1 MMTIGSNLTIGT
13 PGILSKDSLRTGP
26 LVMVLGIRPDVIR
39 ASIII
44 RELRKS
50 LGKNFVLVWSGQH
63 YSDNLKDV
71 FFREL
76 EIGPPD
82 IDLQISGENDAE
94 LTSSMIMKL
103 FNTLQELK
111 PVATV
116 FLGDTNTVMGTVSA
130 AQLNIPILHI
140 EGCMRSY
147 DWRMPEEKYRIIA
160 DHLSDRIYSYLE
172 SYKAQGIA
180 EGIPDANILITGNP
194 IVDVLEEYFI
204 SGKLRLPK
212 DELLNLLRN
221 EYEVESGEYLVM
233 TCHRRENVEN
243 KSSLINILE
252 LAKISGKK
260 VLFFAGYRT
269 QKMLKQFNL
278 DLPGNVLLYDPI
290 GYLEILELINS
301 SCGVLTDSG
310 TIVEEA
316 AIIGIPTIQMRKA
329 TERPEV
335 YEFKASVKFD
345 PDTQTNFVET
355 IEKFN
360 SLVGSNWSHVFG
372 DGRASYRIVED
383 LVASYIK
390 GEFSNH
396 QPEKFS
402 PYSSRSFRSD

>member
-1 MMTIGSNLTIGT
+1 MTIGLNLTIGT
-13 PGILSKDSLRTGP
+13 PGILSKDSIRTGP

-147 DWRMPEEKYRIIA
+147 DWRMPEEKYRTIA

-172 SYKAQGIA
+172 SYKVQGIA

-204 SGKLRLPK
+204 SGRLRLPK

-243 KSSLINILE
+243 KSSLINILD

-278 DLPGNVLLYDPI
+278 DLPDNVLLYDPI

-335 YEFKASVKFD
+335 YEFKASIKFD

-360 SLVGSNWSHVFG
+360 SLVGSNWTHVFG

-396 QPEKFS
+396 QPEKYA

>member
-1 MMTIGSNLTIGT
+1 MTTDLNLTIGT

-76 EIGPPD
+76 EIGLPD

-94 LTSSMIMKL
+94 LTSSMIVKL

-116 FLGDTNTVMGTVSA
+116 FLGDTNTVMGSVAS
-130 AQLNIPILHI
+130 AQLNIPIFHI

-147 DWRMPEEKYRIIA
+147 DWRMPEEKYRTIA

-180 EGIPDANILITGNP
+180 EGIPDANILVTGNP
-194 IVDVLEEYFI
+194 IVDVLEEYFV

-212 DELLNLLRN
+212 DELLNLLRSV
-221 EYEVESGEYLVM
+221 YEVKSGEYLVM

-243 KSSLINILE
+243 KFSLINILD
-252 LAKISGKK
+252 LAKKSGKK

-269 QKMLKQFNL
+269 QKMLKQFDL
-278 DLPGNVLLYDPI
+278 DLPSNVLMFNPI

-301 SCGVLTDSG
+301 SAGVLTDSG

-335 YEFKASVKFD
+335 YEFKASIKFD
-345 PDTQTNFVET
+345 PALQNDPNRA
-355 IEKFN
+355 IEKLN
-360 SLVGSNWSHVFG
+360 ALVGTNWRHTFG
-372 DGRASYRIVED
+372 DGKASYRIVED
-383 LVASYIK
+383 LLSSYMK
-390 GEFSNH
+390 VDFSNH
-396 QPEKFS
+396 QPAKYTPFS
-402 PYSSRSFRSD
+402 TRSFMSD

>member
-1 MMTIGSNLTIGT
+1 MTTDLNLTIGT
-13 PGILSKDSLRTGP
+13 PGTLSKDDLRTGP

-44 RELRKS
+44 KELRKS

-94 LTSSMIMKL
+94 LTSSMIVKL

-116 FLGDTNTVMGTVSA
+116 FLGDTNTVMGTVAS
-130 AQLNIPILHI
+130 AQLNIPIFHI

-147 DWRMPEEKYRIIA
+147 DWRMPEEKYRTIA

-172 SYKAQGIA
+172 GYKAQGIA

-243 KSSLINILE
+243 KSSLINILD
-252 LAKISGKK
+252 LAKKSGKK

-269 QKMLKQFNL
+269 QKMLKQFDL
-278 DLPGNVLLYDPI
+278 DLPGNVLMFDPI

-301 SCGVLTDSG
+301 SAGVLTDSG

-335 YEFKASVKFD
+335 YDFKASIKFD
-345 PDTQTNFVET
+345 PDLQNDPNRA
-355 IEKFN
+355 IEKLN
-360 SLVGSNWSHVFG
+360 ALVGTNWRHTFG
-372 DGRASYRIVED
+372 DGKASYRIVED
-383 LVASYIK
+383 LLSSYMRAD
-390 GEFSNH
+390 FSNH
-396 QPEKFS
+396 QPAKYIPFS
-402 PYSSRSFRSD
+402 TRSFMSD

>member
-1 MMTIGSNLTIGT
+1 MTTIGSNLTIGT

-82 IDLQISGENDAE
+82 IDLQISGDNDAE
-94 LTSSMIMKL
+94 LTSSMIVKL

-116 FLGDTNTVMGTVSA
+116 FLGDTNTVMGTVAA

-147 DWRMPEEKYRIIA
+147 DWRMPEEKYRTIA

-180 EGIPDANILITGNP
+180 EGIPDVNILITGNP

-212 DELLNLLRN
+212 DELLIKSQILDTKAESKPNYDNLL
-221 EYEVESGEYLVM
+221 
-233 TCHRRENVEN
+233 
-243 KSSLINILE
+243 
-252 LAKISGKK
+252 IS
-260 VLFFAGYRT
+260 
-269 QKMLKQFNL
+269 
-278 DLPGNVLLYDPI
+278 
-290 GYLEILELINS
+290 
-301 SCGVLTDSG
+301 
-310 TIVEEA
+310 
-316 AIIGIPTIQMRKA
+316 
-329 TERPEV
+329 
-335 YEFKASVKFD
+335 
-345 PDTQTNFVET
+345 
-355 IEKFN
+355 
-360 SLVGSNWSHVFG
+360 
-372 DGRASYRIVED
+372 
-383 LVASYIK
+383 
-390 GEFSNH
+390 
-396 QPEKFS
+396 
-402 PYSSRSFRSD
+402 